1 MKSLYLL
8 GTTPGCGKTALAVGM
23 AQKLRD
29 EGFAVG
35 YFKPVGS
42 VPTGYRRVDEDASL
56 MATLLAMGISP
67 EKLTLVSAG
76 PYYLTRYEQ
85 PGTLPEEIGEAYRR
99 AAEGRDVMLI
109 EDPGRPHL
117 LLTLGL
123 DAVSLAGHLGAQ
135 TVLVSRVEN
144 DFSVDRAL
152 LFAQYLQGRR
162 VPMLG
167 VVFNNVPRPLLD
179 KTRGVY
185 APLIE
190 REGVRVLGVLPCRPE
205 IAAPTVQEFAD
216 VLGGE
221 ILVGEEHLGNLVEE
235 IMIGAMTLESALGY
249 LRRAPRKALITGG
262 DRTDMCM
269 AALETDTAVL
279 ILTGGLFPNVN
290 VLARA
295 AERGVPVML
304 VHYDTYTTVHRL
316 QEVARKIKPDDAEAV
331 SLCREL
337 VDEGIAWE
345 AILSALRS

>member
-8 GTTPGCGKTALAVGM
+8 GTAPGCGKTALAVGL

-29 EGFAVG
+29 EGFTVG

-42 VPTGYRRVDEDASL
+42 VPTGYRRVDEDAAL
-56 MATLLAMGISP
+56 MDALLGMGMPP

-76 PYYLTRYEQ
+76 PYYLTRYEEA
-85 PGTLPEEIGEAYRR
+85 GTLLEEVRETYRQ
-99 AAEGRDVMLI
+99 ASEGRDVMLI
-109 EDPGRPHL
+109 EGPGRPHL
-117 LLTLGL
+117 MLTLGL
-123 DAVSLAGHLGAQ
+123 DAISLARHLEAQ
-135 TVLVSRVEN
+135 TILVSRVEN

-152 LFAQYLQGRR
+152 LFAQYLAARG
-162 VPMLG
+162 VPLVG
-167 VVFNNVPRPLLD
+167 VLFNNVPRPLLD

-190 REGVRVLGVLPCRPE
+190 REGIRVLGTLPCRPE
-205 IAAPTVQEFAD
+205 ISAPTVEEFAD
-216 VLGGE
+216 VLAGE
-221 ILVGEEHLGNLVEE
+221 ILVGEEHLDNLVEE

-304 VHYDTYTTVHRL
+304 VHYDTYTTVQKL
-316 QEVARKIKPDDAEAV
+316 QEVARKIKPDDAEALA
-331 SLCREL
+331 LCRQL
-337 VDEGIAWE
+337 VDEGVAWE
-345 AILSALRS
+345 AILAALRS

>member
-8 GTTPGCGKTALAVGM
+8 GTDPGCGKTALAVGL

-29 EGFAVG
+29 GGFSVG

-56 MATLLAMGISP
+56 MATLLTMGIPP
-67 EKLTLVSAG
+67 ERLTLVSSG
-76 PYYLTRYEQ
+76 PYYMTRYED
-85 PGTLPEEIGEAYRR
+85 PGVLLEEIKEAYRQ
-99 AAEGRDVMLI
+99 ASEGRDVVLI
-109 EDPGRPHL
+109 EGPGTPHL
-117 LLTLGL
+117 MLTLGL

-135 TVLVSRVEN
+135 AILVSRVEN
-144 DFSVDRAL
+144 DFSVDRTL
-152 LFAQYLQGRR
+152 LFAHYVEGRG
-162 VPMLG
+162 VPLLG

-190 REGVRVLGVLPCRPE
+190 RKGVRVLGVLPCRPE
-205 IAAPTVQEFAD
+205 ISAPTVREFVD

-221 ILVGEEHLGNLVEE
+221 VLVGEDRLGNLVEE

-279 ILTGGLFPNVN
+279 VLTGGLFPNVN
-290 VLARA
+290 VLTRA

-304 VHYDTYTTVHRL
+304 VHYDTYTTVQKL
-316 QEVARKIKPDDAEAV
+316 QEVARKIKPEDVEAL
-331 SLCREL
+331 SLCRQL
-337 VDEGIAWE
+337 VDEGIAWQ
-345 AILSALRS
+345 AILGALRT